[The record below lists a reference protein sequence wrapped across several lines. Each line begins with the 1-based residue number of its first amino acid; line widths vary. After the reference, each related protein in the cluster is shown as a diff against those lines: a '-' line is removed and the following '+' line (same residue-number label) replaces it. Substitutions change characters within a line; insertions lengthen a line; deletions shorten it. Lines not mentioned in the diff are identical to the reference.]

1 VADAGTAAL
10 CRTEDAFRHE
20 ALLYAGQADFVDR
33 TASFI
38 RDAIRADEPI
48 LVAVS
53 AEKIEMLRS
62 ELGDDADEVRFAD
75 MAELGRNPAQI
86 IPAWREFV
94 TEQAEVGRPF
104 RGVGEPIWAERSA
117 AELVECQRHESLLNL
132 AFAQAPAWWL
142 VCPYDTTSLA
152 PAVIE
157 EAARNHP
164 FIVESGVRRES
175 ALYRGS
181 AAAAAPFDDPLPEPR
196 DRPEEMTFEMGRLG
210 AVRGFVSQ
218 NAESHGLD
226 STRTAELVLAVNE
239 VATNSLRHAGGS
251 GVLRMWRNAG
261 SLICEVRD
269 RGRIE
274 DPMVGRSRPNT
285 DQTVGFGL
293 WLVNALCDLVQVR
306 SFPTGSVV
314 RLHMALTGSER
325 SDR

>member
-1 VADAGTAAL
+1 MADAGTATL
-10 CRTEDAFRHE
+10 DRTEDAFRHE

-33 TASFI
+33 TSSFI
-38 RDAIRADEPI
+38 RDAVRADEPI

-53 AEKIEMLRS
+53 ADKIEVLRS
-62 ELGDDADEVRFAD
+62 ELGGDADKVRFAD

-94 TEQAEVGRPF
+94 AEQAEGGRRF

-117 AELVECQRHESLLNL
+117 EELVECHRHESLLNL
-132 AFAQAPAWWL
+132 AFAEAPAWWL
-142 VCPYDTTSLA
+142 VCPYDTTSLE
-152 PAVIE
+152 PTVIE
-157 EAARNHP
+157 EAGRTHP
-164 FIVESGVRRES
+164 FVVESGMRRVS
-175 ALYRGS
+175 ALYRGL

-196 DRPEEMTFEMGRLG
+196 DRPEEMTFEMERLRSL
-210 AVRGFVSQ
+210 RGFVSQ
-218 NAESHGLD
+218 NAEAHGLD

-269 RGRIE
+269 RGHIE
-274 DPMVGRSRPNT
+274 DPMVGRWRPNT

-306 SFPTGSVV
+306 SFPTGSVL
-314 RLHMALTGSER
+314 RLHMALARGEQT
-325 SDR
+325 DR